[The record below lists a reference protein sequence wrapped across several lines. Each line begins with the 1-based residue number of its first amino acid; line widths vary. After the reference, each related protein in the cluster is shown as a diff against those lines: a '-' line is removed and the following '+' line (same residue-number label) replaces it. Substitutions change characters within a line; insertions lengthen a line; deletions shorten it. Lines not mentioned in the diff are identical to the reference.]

1 MHEQNLA
8 IIKGLVCVAW
18 ADGRVAGEEAEIIE
32 SLLDAFGATATERRE
47 IQLFAKKPRG
57 LPDIPIHD
65 LSGDDRRVLLQHAVL
80 VTFVDGEQHAKEKK
94 LLDELCEVL
103 RVPML
108 EAKAIVG
115 AAEERARGMLKLLR
129 KDV

>member
-32 SLLDAFGATATERRE
+32 SLLDAFGATPTDRRE
-47 IQLFAKKPRG
+47 VQLVAKKPRA
-57 LPDIPIHD
+57 LSDIPIHE

-80 VTFVDGEQHAKEKK
+80 VTFVDGEQDEKEKK
-94 LLDELCEVL
+94 LLDSLCEVL

-108 EAKAIVG
+108 EAKAIIG
-115 AAEERARGMLKLLR
+115 AAEERARSTLKLLR
-129 KDV
+129 KEP

>member
-18 ADGRVAGEEAEIIE
+18 ADGRVTGEETEIIE
-32 SLLDAFGATATERRE
+32 SLLDAYGATPTERRE
-47 IQLFAKKPRG
+47 IQLFAKNPRV
-57 LPDIPIHD
+57 LSDIPIHD
-65 LSGDDRRVLLQHAVL
+65 LSNDDRRILLQHAVL
-80 VTFVDGEQHAKEKK
+80 VTYVDGAQHEKEKK

-115 AAEERARGMLKLLR
+115 AAEERARGMLNLR
-129 KDV
+129 RES

>member
-18 ADGRVAGEEAEIIE
+18 ADGRMAGEETEIIA
-32 SLLDAFGATATERRE
+32 SLLDAYGATPTERRE
-47 IQLFAKKPRG
+47 IQLFAKKSRVIS
-57 LPDIPIHD
+57 DIPIHD
-65 LSGDDRRVLLQHAVL
+65 LSSDDRRVLLQHAVL
-80 VTFVDGEQHAKEKK
+80 VTFVDGEQHEKEKK

-108 EAKAIVG
+108 EAKAIMG
-115 AAEERARGMLKLLR
+115 AAEERARGMLKVLR
-129 KDV
+129 ND

>member
-18 ADGRVAGEEAEIIE
+18 ADGRIAGEETEIIE
-32 SLLDAFGATATERRE
+32 SLLDAYGATRTERRE

-57 LPDIPIHD
+57 LPEIPIHD
-65 LSGDDRRVLLQHAVL
+65 LSSDDRRVLLQHAVL
-80 VTFVDGEQHAKEKK
+80 VTFVDGEQHAKEKQ

-103 RVPML
+103 RIPML
-108 EAKAIVG
+108 EAKAIIG
-115 AAEERARGMLKLLR
+115 AAEERARGTLKVLR
-129 KDV
+129 

>member
-18 ADGRVAGEEAEIIE
+18 ADGRIAGEETEIME
-32 SLLDAFGATATERRE
+32 SLLDAYGATRTERRE
-47 IQLFAKKPRG
+47 IQLFAKKPRV
-57 LPDIPIHD
+57 LSEIPIHE
-65 LSGDDRRVLLQHAVL
+65 LSSDDRRVLLQHAVL
-80 VTFVDGEQHAKEKK
+80 VTFVDGEQHAKEKR

-108 EAKAIVG
+108 EAKAIIG
-115 AAEERARGMLKLLR
+115 AAEERARGMLKVLR
-129 KDV
+129 